1 MHGNRCYV
9 KSGENHRVPTLRVR
23 DQKFAEP
30 VSLSSTALADF
41 SLPGTVL
48 KFGFD
53 LLGLRARRKWESRG
67 WTGVVQGPRNTSRP
81 QFAEIQFSTFPQQT
95 VQLVE
100 NRNAPGDKVRPV
112 VHLRPPSTSQGVI
125 SFLWGL
131 FFGVFIW
138 LGSMAVGV
146 SGATAF
152 IVGSVSGFLIFL
164 AVYVYGGDE
173 PGGQPERRAAP
184 PR

>member
-1 MHGNRCYV
+1 
-9 KSGENHRVPTLRVR
+9 
-23 DQKFAEP
+23 
-30 VSLSSTALADF
+30 
-41 SLPGTVL
+41 
-48 KFGFD
+48 
-53 LLGLRARRKWESRG
+53 
-67 WTGVVQGPRNTSRP
+67 
-81 QFAEIQFSTFPQQT
+81 

-112 VHLRPPSTSQGVI
+112 AHLRPPSTSRGVI

-138 LGSMAVGV
+138 LGSVAVGV

-173 PGGQPERRAAP
+173 PSGQPERRAAP
-184 PR
+184 RR